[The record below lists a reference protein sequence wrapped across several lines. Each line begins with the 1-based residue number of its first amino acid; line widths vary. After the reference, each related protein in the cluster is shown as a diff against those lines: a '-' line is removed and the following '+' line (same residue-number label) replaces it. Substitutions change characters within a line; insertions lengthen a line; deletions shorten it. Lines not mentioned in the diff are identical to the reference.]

1 MRTPRYDV
9 DASTGVLQVVR
20 RRDGAPIGAIPLDAE
35 LAAAIVA
42 ELNANAA
49 PVVEPSKPKPAPK
62 KKAKP
67 DADSTQPDGDP
78 K

>member
-20 RRDGAPIGAIPLDAE
+20 RRDGATIGAIPLDAE

-49 PVVEPSKPKPAPK
+49 PVVEPSKPKPASK

-67 DADSTQPDGDP
+67 DADSTQPEGDP

>member
-49 PVVEPSKPKPAPK
+49 PVDEPKPKPASK
-62 KKAKP
+62 KKAKA
-67 DADSTQPDGDP
+67 DAVQTQPQGDP

>member
-9 DASTGVLQVVR
+9 D
-20 RRDGAPIGAIPLDAE
+20 APIGAIPLDAE

-49 PVVEPSKPKPAPK
+49 PVVEPSKPKPASK
-62 KKAKP
+62 KKAKS
-67 DADSTQPDGDP
+67 DADSTQPEGDP